1 MRHSRYDTTPGCA
14 VEATLEVIGGKW
26 KGVLLYHLLNGTL
39 RFGELRRLVPDVT
52 QRMLTQQLRELERD
66 GVIERK
72 VYAQVPPRVDYSLT
86 KFGRTLEPIV
96 LMMRDWGK
104 TYLND
109 HAPTQEGR
117 GAVKSTDLELSSLT
131 MALSL
136 PSAPRPK

>member
-1 MRHSRYDTTPGCA
+1 MRHSRYDSTPGCA

-86 KFGRTLEPIV
+86 KFGKTLEPIV
-96 LMMRDWGK
+96 LMMRNWGE
-104 TYLND
+104 TYLKD
-109 HAPTQEGR
+109 HPPAQ
-117 GAVKSTDLELSSLT
+117 KSGDDVSDKNHE
-131 MALSL
+131 
-136 PSAPRPK
+136 

>member
-1 MRHSRYDTTPGCA
+1 MRHSRYDSTPGCA

-86 KFGRTLEPIV
+86 KFGKTLEPIV
-96 LMMRDWGK
+96 LMLRNWGE

-109 HAPTQEGR
+109 RLSAQ
-117 GAVKSTDLELSSLT
+117 KSGDNSSD
-131 MALSL
+131 
-136 PSAPRPK
+136 KNHE